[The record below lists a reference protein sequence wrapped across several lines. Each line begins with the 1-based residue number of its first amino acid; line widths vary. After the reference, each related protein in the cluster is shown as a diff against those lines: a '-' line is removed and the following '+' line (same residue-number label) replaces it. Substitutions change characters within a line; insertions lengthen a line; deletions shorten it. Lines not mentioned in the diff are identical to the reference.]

1 MTTKDTIGKSENR
14 AGDTYNKYNIQN
26 VNNLKR
32 GQKVKM
38 LIC

>member
-26 VNNLKR
+26 VNNLKED
-32 GQKVKM
+32 KK
-38 LIC
+38 LKC